1 MRPERLLQNFTEG
14 TPMQNWQHSVIYQI
28 YPKSFYSH
36 AGNATGDLLG
46 IVDKLDYLQWLGVDC
61 LWITPFL
68 RSPQRD
74 NGYDISDYYAI
85 DPSYGTM
92 ADCDLLISEAA
103 KRGIKLMLDIVVNHT
118 SIEHEWF
125 QQARSSLDNPYRDF
139 YIWRDQPNNW
149 ESKFGGS
156 AWEYEAQTGQYF
168 LHLFDH
174 TQADLNWDNPKVRA
188 EVFKLMRFW
197 RDKGVGGFRLD
208 VINLISK
215 PADFPED
222 ASDGRRFYTDGPNV
236 HEYLQEM
243 HREVFAGHALINVGE
258 MSSTSLEHC
267 IRYSRPE
274 SKELSMTFNFHHL
287 KVDYPNLQKWVK
299 ADFDFLQLKQIFSDW
314 QLGMQAG
321 GGWNA
326 LFWCNHDQ
334 PRVVSRFGED
344 GEHRV
349 VSAKML
355 ATALHFLQG
364 TPYVYQGEEL
374 GMTNPGFDKIEQY
387 RDVETLNI
395 YRLKRDAG
403 ESEASSM
410 AAIMQKSRDNGRTPM
425 QWNARKHAGFS
436 SGEPWIGIPAN
447 AAQINVDSQRDDP
460 DSVLHHYRSLI
471 ALRRQEPLIQEG
483 VYRELLQDHLQV
495 WAYLREGHG
504 ERLLV
509 LNNFYGKPCEIQL
522 PNNVL
527 NATTRPR
534 LLISNYPDCQAS
546 TGTLVLR
553 PYESFVLHLKD

>member
-1 MRPERLLQNFTEG
+1 
-14 TPMQNWQHSVIYQI
+14 MQDWQRSVIYQI
-28 YPKSFYSH
+28 YPKSFHSH

-46 IVDKLDYLQWLGVDC
+46 VVDKLDYLQWLGVDY
-61 LWITPFL
+61 LWLTPFL

-85 DPSYGTM
+85 DPSYGSM
-92 ADCDLLISEAA
+92 ADCELLIREA
-103 KRGIKLMLDIVVNHT
+103 KVRGMKLMLDIVVNHT

-156 AWEYEAQTGQYF
+156 AWEYEAQTGQYY

-188 EVFKLMRFW
+188 EVYKLMGFW

-215 PADFPED
+215 PVHFPED
-222 ASDGRRFYTDGPNV
+222 SSDGRRFYTDGPQV

-243 HREVFAGHALINVGE
+243 HREVFAGHDLVSVGE
-258 MSSTSLEHC
+258 MSSTSLDHC
-267 IRYSRPE
+267 IRYSNPQSR
-274 SKELSMTFNFHHL
+274 ELSMTFNFHHL
-287 KVDYPNLQKWVK
+287 KVDYPNMQKWVR
-299 ADFDFLQLKQIFSDW
+299 ADFDFLELKRILSNW
-314 QLGMQAG
+314 QVGMQAG

-334 PRVVSRFGED
+334 PRAVSRFGDD

-355 ATALHFLQG
+355 ATALHCLQG
-364 TPYVYQGEEL
+364 TPYVYQGEEI
-374 GMTNPGFDKIEQY
+374 GMTNPGFERIEQY

-395 YRLKRDAG
+395 YRLKREAG
-403 ESEASSM
+403 EPHDAVM
-410 AAIMQKSRDNGRTPM
+410 AAIQQKSRDNSRTPM
-425 QWNARKHAGFS
+425 QWSQQANAGFS
-436 SGEPWIGIPAN
+436 TAEPWIGIPEN
-447 AAQINVDSQRDDP
+447 AALINVEAQRNDP
-460 DSVLHHYRSLI
+460 NSVLHHYRQLI
-471 ALRRQEPLIQEG
+471 ALRREEALLQHGE
-483 VYRELLQDHLQV
+483 YHELLPDHPHV
-495 WAYLREGHG
+495 WAYLRQGEG

-509 LNNFYGKPCEIQL
+509 VNNFYGTPCDIDLAGITAGQSQ
-522 PNNVL
+522 
-527 NATTRPR
+527 R
-534 LLISNYPDCQAS
+534 LLISNYDDNPMR
-546 TGTLVLR
+546 TGAITLR
-553 PYESFVLHLKD
+553 PYESFALHLKD

>member
-1 MRPERLLQNFTEG
+1 
-14 TPMQNWQHSVIYQI
+14 MQDWQHSVIYQI
-28 YPKSFYSH
+28 YPKSFHSH

-46 IVDKLDYLQWLGVDC
+46 IVDKLDYLKWLGVDC

-92 ADCDLLISEAA
+92 ADCDLLIQEAA
-103 KRGIKLMLDIVVNHT
+103 RRGIKLMLDIVVNHT

-222 ASDGRRFYTDGPNV
+222 DTDGRRFYTDGPNV
-236 HEYLQEM
+236 HAYLQEM
-243 HREVFAGHALINVGE
+243 HREVFEGHDLINVGE
-258 MSSTSLEHC
+258 MSSTSLAHC
-267 IRYSRPE
+267 IRYSNPE
-274 SKELSMTFNFHHL
+274 SRELSMTFNFHHL

-314 QLGMQAG
+314 QTGMQAG

-334 PRVVSRFGED
+334 PRVVSRFGDD

-355 ATALHFLQG
+355 VTALHFLQG

-374 GMTNPGFDKIEQY
+374 GMTNPGFDSIEQY

-395 YRLKRDAG
+395 FRLKRDAG
-403 ESEASSM
+403 ESAADSM

-425 QWNARKHAGFS
+425 QWTAGKNAGFS
-436 SGEPWIGIPAN
+436 TGEPWIGLPAN
-447 AAQINVDSQRDDP
+447 AAQINVESQLDDP
-460 DSVLHHYRSLI
+460 DSVLHHYRALI

-483 VYRELLQDHLQV
+483 IYRQLLAEHRQV
-495 WAYLREGHG
+495 WAYLREGQG

-509 LNNFYGKPCEIQL
+509 LNNFYATPCEIRL
-522 PNNVL
+522 PEGVL
-527 NATTRPR
+527 HETGEQR
-534 LLISNYPDCQAS
+534 LLISNYPDCPLR
-546 TGTLVLR
+546 TDTIVLR

>member
-1 MRPERLLQNFTEG
+1 
-14 TPMQNWQHSVIYQI
+14 MQTWQHSVIYQI
-28 YPKSFYSH
+28 YPKSFHSH

-92 ADCDLLISEAA
+92 ADCERLISEAA
-103 KRGIKLMLDIVVNHT
+103 RRGIKLMLDIVVNHT

-174 TQADLNWDNPKVRA
+174 TQADLNWDNPQVRA
-188 EVFKLMRFW
+188 EVFKMMRFW

-222 ASDGRRFYTDGPNV
+222 NSDGRRFYTDGPNV
-236 HEYLQEM
+236 HAYLQEM
-243 HREVFAGHALINVGE
+243 HREVFEGYDLINVGE

-267 IRYSRPE
+267 IRYSNPA

-299 ADFDFLQLKQIFSDW
+299 ADFDFLQLKRIFSDW
-314 QLGMQAG
+314 QQGMQAG

-334 PRVVSRFGED
+334 PRVVSRFGND
-344 GEHRV
+344 GEYRE

-364 TPYVYQGEEL
+364 TPFVYQGEEL
-374 GMTNPGFDKIEQY
+374 GMTNPDFDRIEQY

-395 YRLKRDAG
+395 FRLKRDAG
-403 ESEASSM
+403 EDEASSM

-425 QWNARKHAGFS
+425 QWNSQPNAGFS
-436 SGEPWIGIPAN
+436 TGEPWIGLPAN
-447 AAQINVDSQRDDP
+447 AAQINVECQRQDP
-460 DSVLHHYRSLI
+460 DSVLHHYRALI
-471 ALRRQEPLIQEG
+471 ALRRSEPLIQHG
-483 VYRELLQDHLQV
+483 VYRQLLADHRQV
-495 WAYLREGHG
+495 WAYLREGQG

-509 LNNFYGKPCEIQL
+509 LNNFYGWPCEIQL
-522 PNNVL
+522 PDDVL
-527 NATTRPR
+527 HAAGKQR
-534 LLISNYPDCQAS
+534 LLISNYPDCPPRTA
-546 TGTLVLR
+546 TVALR
-553 PYESFVLHLKD
+553 PYESFVLHLID

>member
-1 MRPERLLQNFTEG
+1 
-14 TPMQNWQHSVIYQI
+14 MQDWQHSVIYQI
-28 YPKSFYSH
+28 YPKSFHSH

-222 ASDGRRFYTDGPNV
+222 NTDGRRFYTDGPNV

-243 HREVFAGHALINVGE
+243 HREVFEGHDLINVGE

-267 IRYSRPE
+267 IRYSNPA

-287 KVDYPNLQKWVK
+287 KVDYPNLQKWVR

-334 PRVVSRFGED
+334 PRVVSRFGDD
-344 GEHRV
+344 GEYRV

-364 TPYVYQGEEL
+364 TPFVYQGEEL
-374 GMTNPGFDKIEQY
+374 GMTNPGFDTIEQY

-425 QWNARKHAGFS
+425 QWNSQANAGFS
-436 SGEPWIGIPAN
+436 SAEPWIGIPAN
-447 AAQINVDSQRDDP
+447 AAQINVQGQLDDP
-460 DSVLHHYRSLI
+460 DSVLHHYRALI
-471 ALRRQEPLIQEG
+471 ALRRLEPLIQAG
-483 VYRELLQDHLQV
+483 VYRQLLQDHHKV
-495 WAYLREGHG
+495 WVYLREGHG

-509 LNNFYGKPCEIQL
+509 LNNFYGQPCEIQL
-522 PNNVL
+522 PDNIIS
-527 NATTRPR
+527 AAGGQH
-534 LLISNYPDCQAS
+534 LLISNYPDS
-546 TGTLVLR
+546 SSYTDTLTLR
-553 PYESFVLHLKD
+553 PYESFVLHLSD

>member
-1 MRPERLLQNFTEG
+1 
-14 TPMQNWQHSVIYQI
+14 MQTWQHSVIYQI
-28 YPKSFYSH
+28 YPKSFHSH

-46 IVDKLDYLQWLGVDC
+46 IVDKLDYLQWLGIDC

-103 KRGIKLMLDIVVNHT
+103 KRGIRLMLDIVVNHT
-118 SIEHEWF
+118 SVEHEWF

-139 YIWRDQPNNW
+139 YIWRDQPNTW

-156 AWEYEAQTGQYF
+156 AWEYEAQTGQYY

-188 EVFKLMRFW
+188 EVFKMMRFW

-215 PADFPED
+215 PADFPD
-222 ASDGRRFYTDGPNV
+222 DHTDGRRFYTDGPNV
-236 HEYLQEM
+236 HDYLQEM
-243 HREVFAGHALINVGE
+243 HREVFEGHDLINVGE

-267 IRYSRPE
+267 IRYSNPA

-299 ADFDFLQLKQIFSDW
+299 AEFDFLQLKQIFSDW
-314 QLGMQAG
+314 QSGMQAG

-334 PRVVSRFGED
+334 PRVVSRFGDD
-344 GEHRV
+344 GDHRV

-355 ATALHFLQG
+355 ATALHLLQG

-374 GMTNPGFDKIEQY
+374 GMTNPGFDRIDQY

-395 YRLKRDAG
+395 FRLKRNAG

-425 QWNARKHAGFS
+425 QWNSQPNAGFS
-436 SGEPWIGIPAN
+436 SGEPWIDIPAN
-447 AAQINVDSQRDDP
+447 AAQINVERQRDDP
-460 DSVLHHYRSLI
+460 DSVLHHYRALI
-471 ALRRQEPLIQEG
+471 ALRRREPLIQEG
-483 VYRELLQDHLQV
+483 IYRELLQGHPQV
-495 WAYLREGHG
+495 WAYLREGRG

-509 LNNFYGKPCEIQL
+509 VSNFYATPCEIQL
-522 PNNVL
+522 PAQVV
-527 NATTRPR
+527 NAANEQR
-534 LLISNYPDCQAS
+534 LLISNYPDCPVRTS
-546 TGTLVLR
+546 KVVLR
-553 PYESFVLHLKD
+553 PYESFVLHLTG

>member
-1 MRPERLLQNFTEG
+1 
-14 TPMQNWQHSVIYQI
+14 MQTWQHSVIYQI
-28 YPKSFYSH
+28 YPKSFHSH

-46 IVDKLDYLQWLGVDC
+46 IVDKLDYLKWLGVDC
-61 LWITPFL
+61 LWVTPFL

-103 KRGIKLMLDIVVNHT
+103 KHGIKLMLDIVVNHT

-156 AWEYEAQTGQYF
+156 AWEYEAQTGQYY

-188 EVFKLMRFW
+188 EVFKMMRFW

-222 ASDGRRFYTDGPNV
+222 NSDGRRFYTDGPNV
-236 HEYLQEM
+236 HQYLQQM
-243 HREVFAGHALINVGE
+243 HREVFEGHDLINVGE
-258 MSSTSLEHC
+258 MSSTRLEHC
-267 IRYSRPE
+267 IRYSNPA

-314 QLGMQAG
+314 QVGMQAG

-334 PRVVSRFGED
+334 PRVVSRFGDD
-344 GEHRV
+344 GEYRV

-374 GMTNPGFDKIEQY
+374 GMTNPGFDSISQY

-395 YRLKRDAG
+395 FRLKRDAG

-425 QWNARKHAGFS
+425 QWSTEANAGFS
-436 SGEPWIGIPAN
+436 RGEPWIGIPAN
-447 AAQINVDSQRDDP
+447 AAQINVNSQMDDP
-460 DSVLHHYRSLI
+460 DSVLHHYRRLI
-471 ALRRQEPLIQEG
+471 DLRRREPLIQQG
-483 VYRELLQDHLQV
+483 VYRPMLQDHRQV

-509 LNNFYGKPCEIQL
+509 LNNFYGSSCEIQL
-522 PNNVL
+522 PEGVI
-527 NATTRPR
+527 NAANEQR
-534 LLISNYPDCQAS
+534 LLISNYPDCPLRTS
-546 TGTLVLR
+546 TMVLR
-553 PYESFVLHLKD
+553 PYESFVLHLTG

>member
-1 MRPERLLQNFTEG
+1 
-14 TPMQNWQHSVIYQI
+14 MQNWQHSVIYQI
-28 YPKSFYSH
+28 YPKSFHSH

-46 IVDKLDYLQWLGVDC
+46 IVDKLDYLKWLGVDC

-103 KRGIKLMLDIVVNHT
+103 RRGIKLMLDIVVNHT
-118 SIEHEWF
+118 SVEHEWF

-222 ASDGRRFYTDGPNV
+222 NSDGRRFYTDGPHV

-243 HREVFAGHALINVGE
+243 HREVFAGHELINVGE

-267 IRYSRPE
+267 IRYSNPA

-299 ADFDFLQLKQIFSDW
+299 ADFDFLQLKRIFSDW

-334 PRVVSRFGED
+334 PRVVSRFGDD
-344 GEHRV
+344 GEYRV
-349 VSAKML
+349 ASAKML
-355 ATALHFLQG
+355 ATALQFLQG
-364 TPYVYQGEEL
+364 TPFVYQGEEL
-374 GMTNPGFDKIEQY
+374 GMTNPGFDTIEQY

-395 YRLKRDAG
+395 FRLKRDAG

-425 QWNARKHAGFS
+425 QWSAQPNAGFS

-447 AAQINVDSQRDDP
+447 AAHINVDSQRDDP
-460 DSVLHHYRSLI
+460 DSVLHHYRALI
-471 ALRRQEPLIQEG
+471 ALRRHEPLIQEG
-483 VYRELLQDHLQV
+483 VYRELLQGHPQV

-504 ERLLV
+504 ECLLV
-509 LNNFYGKPCEIQL
+509 LNNFYGLPCEIQL
-522 PNNVL
+522 PDSVIGM
-527 NATTRPR
+527 ASEQR
-534 LLISNYPDCQAS
+534 LLISNYPDCPLRTA
-546 TGTLVLR
+546 TVVLR
-553 PYESFVLHLKD
+553 PYESFVLHLIG

>member
-1 MRPERLLQNFTEG
+1 
-14 TPMQNWQHSVIYQI
+14 MQTWQHSVIYQI
-28 YPKSFYSH
+28 YPKSFHSH

-46 IVDKLDYLQWLGVDC
+46 IVDKLDYLQWLGIDC

-103 KRGIKLMLDIVVNHT
+103 KRGIRLMLDIVVNHT
-118 SIEHEWF
+118 SVEHEWF

-156 AWEYEAQTGQYF
+156 AWEYEAQTGQYY

-188 EVFKLMRFW
+188 EVFKMMRFW

-215 PADFPED
+215 PADFPD
-222 ASDGRRFYTDGPNV
+222 DHTDGRRFYTDGPNV
-236 HEYLQEM
+236 HDYLHEM
-243 HREVFAGHALINVGE
+243 HREVFEGHDLINVGE

-267 IRYSRPE
+267 IRYSNPA

-299 ADFDFLQLKQIFSDW
+299 AEFDFLQLKQIFSDW
-314 QLGMQAG
+314 QSGMQAG

-334 PRVVSRFGED
+334 PRVVSRFGDD
-344 GEHRV
+344 GDHRV

-355 ATALHFLQG
+355 ATALHLLQG

-374 GMTNPGFDKIEQY
+374 GMTNPGFDRIDQY

-395 YRLKRDAG
+395 FRLKRNAG

-425 QWNARKHAGFS
+425 QWNSQPNAGFS
-436 SGEPWIGIPAN
+436 SGEPWIDIPAN
-447 AAQINVDSQRDDP
+447 AAQINVERQRDDP
-460 DSVLHHYRSLI
+460 DSVLHHYRALI
-471 ALRRQEPLIQEG
+471 ALRRREPLIQEG
-483 VYRELLQDHLQV
+483 IYRELLQGHPQV
-495 WAYLREGHG
+495 WAYLREGRG

-509 LNNFYGKPCEIQL
+509 VSNFYATPCEIQL
-522 PNNVL
+522 PAQVV
-527 NATTRPR
+527 NAANEQR
-534 LLISNYPDCQAS
+534 LLISNYPDCPVRTS
-546 TGTLVLR
+546 KVVLR
-553 PYESFVLHLKD
+553 PYESFVLHLTG

>member
-1 MRPERLLQNFTEG
+1 
-14 TPMQNWQHSVIYQI
+14 MQTWQHSVIYQI
-28 YPKSFYSH
+28 YPKSFHSH

-92 ADCDLLISEAA
+92 ADCDLLICEAA

-222 ASDGRRFYTDGPNV
+222 NSDGRRFYTDGPHV

-243 HREVFAGHALINVGE
+243 HREVFDGHDLINVGE
-258 MSSTSLEHC
+258 MSSTSLDHC

-334 PRVVSRFGED
+334 PRVVSRFGND

-374 GMTNPGFDKIEQY
+374 GMTNPGFDSISHY

-395 YRLKRDAG
+395 FRLKRDAG

-425 QWNARKHAGFS
+425 QWSAGENAGFS
-436 SGEPWIGIPAN
+436 SAEPWIGIAAN
-447 AAQINVDSQRDDP
+447 ASRINVESQLDDP
-460 DSVLHHYRSLI
+460 DSVLHHYRALI
-471 ALRRQEPLIQEG
+471 ALRRHEPLILDG
-483 VYRELLQDHLQV
+483 VYRELLQGHPQV

-509 LNNFYGKPCEIQL
+509 LNNFYGTACDIQL
-522 PNNVL
+522 PDDVI
-527 NATTRPR
+527 NAATEQR
-534 LLISNYPDCQAS
+534 LLISNYPDCPRRK
-546 TGTLVLR
+546 GTVALR
-553 PYESFVLHLKD
+553 PYESFVLYLND

>member
-1 MRPERLLQNFTEG
+1 M
-14 TPMQNWQHSVIYQI
+14 
-28 YPKSFYSH
+28 
-36 AGNATGDLLG
+36 
-46 IVDKLDYLQWLGVDC
+46 
-61 LWITPFL
+61 
-68 RSPQRD
+68 
-74 NGYDISDYYAI
+74 
-85 DPSYGTM
+85 
-92 ADCDLLISEAA
+92 
-103 KRGIKLMLDIVVNHT
+103 
-118 SIEHEWF
+118 
-125 QQARSSLDNPYRDF
+125 
-139 YIWRDQPNNW
+139 
-149 ESKFGGS
+149 
-156 AWEYEAQTGQYF
+156 
-168 LHLFDH
+168 
-174 TQADLNWDNPKVRA
+174 RA

-222 ASDGRRFYTDGPNV
+222 NSDGRRFYTDGPNV
-236 HEYLQEM
+236 HAYLQEM
-243 HREVFAGHALINVGE
+243 HREVFEGHDLINVGE

-287 KVDYPNLQKWVK
+287 KVDYPNLQKWVR
-299 ADFDFLQLKQIFSDW
+299 ADFDFLQLKQILSDW

-334 PRVVSRFGED
+334 PRVVSRFGDD

-364 TPYVYQGEEL
+364 TPFVYQGEEL
-374 GMTNPGFDKIEQY
+374 GMTNPGFDKIEHY

-395 YRLKRDAG
+395 FRLKRDAG

-425 QWNARKHAGFS
+425 QWSNQANAGFS
-436 SGEPWIGIPAN
+436 TGEPWIGIPAN
-447 AAQINVDSQRDDP
+447 AAQINVEQQLDDP
-460 DSVLHHYRSLI
+460 DSVLHHYRALI
-471 ALRRQEPLIQEG
+471 ALRRHEPLIQEG
-483 VYRELLQDHLQV
+483 VYRPLLQDHLQV

-509 LNNFYGKPCEIQL
+509 LNNFYGQPCEIQL
-522 PNNVL
+522 PGNVISGG
-527 NATTRPR
+527 TEQR
-534 LLISNYPDCQAS
+534 LLISNYPDCPMR
-546 TGTLVLR
+546 TRTVVLR

>member
-1 MRPERLLQNFTEG
+1 
-14 TPMQNWQHSVIYQI
+14 MQTWQHSVIYQI
-28 YPKSFYSH
+28 YPKSFHSH

-92 ADCDLLISEAA
+92 ADCERLISEAA
-103 KRGIKLMLDIVVNHT
+103 RRGIKLMLDIVVNHT

-174 TQADLNWDNPKVRA
+174 TQADLNWDNPQVRA
-188 EVFKLMRFW
+188 EVFKMMRFW

-222 ASDGRRFYTDGPNV
+222 NSDGRRFYTDGPNV
-236 HEYLQEM
+236 HAYLQEM
-243 HREVFAGHALINVGE
+243 HREVFEGYDLINVGE

-267 IRYSRPE
+267 IRYSNPA

-299 ADFDFLQLKQIFSDW
+299 ADFDFLQLKRIFSDW
-314 QLGMQAG
+314 QQGMQAG

-334 PRVVSRFGED
+334 PRVVSRFGND
-344 GEHRV
+344 GEYRE

-364 TPYVYQGEEL
+364 TPFVYQGEEL
-374 GMTNPGFDKIEQY
+374 GMTNPDFDRIEQY

-395 YRLKRDAG
+395 FRLKRDAG
-403 ESEASSM
+403 EPEASSM

-425 QWNARKHAGFS
+425 QWNSQPNAGFS
-436 SGEPWIGIPAN
+436 TGEPWIGLPAN
-447 AAQINVDSQRDDP
+447 AAQINVECQRQDP
-460 DSVLHHYRSLI
+460 DSVLHHYRALI
-471 ALRRQEPLIQEG
+471 ALRRSEPLIQHG
-483 VYRELLQDHLQV
+483 VYRQLLADHRQV
-495 WAYLREGHG
+495 WAYLREGQG

-509 LNNFYGKPCEIQL
+509 LNNFYGWPCEIQL
-522 PNNVL
+522 PDDVL
-527 NATTRPR
+527 HAAGKQR
-534 LLISNYPDCQAS
+534 LLISNYPDCPPRTA
-546 TGTLVLR
+546 TVALR
-553 PYESFVLHLKD
+553 PYESFVLHLID

>member
-1 MRPERLLQNFTEG
+1 
-14 TPMQNWQHSVIYQI
+14 MQDWQRSVIYQI
-28 YPKSFYSH
+28 YPKSFHSH

-46 IVDKLDYLQWLGVDC
+46 VVDKLDYLQWLGVDY
-61 LWITPFL
+61 LWLTPFL

-85 DPSYGTM
+85 DPSYGSM
-92 ADCDLLISEAA
+92 ADCELLISEAKA
-103 KRGIKLMLDIVVNHT
+103 RGIKLMLDIVVNHT

-156 AWEYEAQTGQYF
+156 AWEYEAQTGQYY

-188 EVFKLMRFW
+188 EVYKLMGFW

-215 PADFPED
+215 PAHFPED
-222 ASDGRRFYTDGPNV
+222 NTDGRRFYTDGPNV
-236 HEYLQEM
+236 HDYLQEM
-243 HREVFAGHALINVGE
+243 HREVFAGHDLVSVGE

-287 KVDYPNLQKWVK
+287 KVDYPNMRKWVR
-299 ADFDFLQLKQIFSDW
+299 ADFDFLALKGILSDW
-314 QLGMQAG
+314 QVGMQAG

-334 PRVVSRFGED
+334 PRAVSRFGDD
-344 GEHRV
+344 GEFRV

-355 ATALHFLQG
+355 ATALHCLQG
-364 TPYVYQGEEL
+364 TPYVYQGEEI
-374 GMTNPGFDKIEQY
+374 GMTNPGFERIEQY

-395 YRLKRDAG
+395 YRLKREAG
-403 ESEASSM
+403 VSHEDCM
-410 AAIMQKSRDNGRTPM
+410 AAILQKSRDNSRTPM
-425 QWNARKHAGFS
+425 QWNQQANAGFS
-436 SGEPWIGIPAN
+436 TAEPWIGIPAN
-447 AAQINVDSQRDDP
+447 AAQINVEAQLNDP
-460 DSVLHHYRSLI
+460 DSVLHHYRRLI
-471 ALRRQEPLIQEG
+471 ALRREEPLLSYGE
-483 VYRELLQDHLQV
+483 YRQLLAEHPQV
-495 WAYLREGHG
+495 WAYVRQGEG
-504 ERLLV
+504 ESVLV
-509 LNNFYGKPCEIQL
+509 LNNFYGTDCEVDL
-522 PNNVL
+522 PDDVISEGM
-527 NATTRPR
+527 AQR
-534 LLISNYPDCQAS
+534 LLISNYDDQPMRTQRI
-546 TGTLVLR
+546 TLR
-553 PYESFVLHLKD
+553 PYESFAVHLTTQ

>member
-1 MRPERLLQNFTEG
+1 
-14 TPMQNWQHSVIYQI
+14 MQDWQRSVIYQI

-46 IVDKLDYLQWLGVDC
+46 VVDKLDYLQWLGVDY
-61 LWITPFL
+61 LWLTPFL

-92 ADCDLLISEAA
+92 ADCDLLIREAA

-188 EVFKLMRFW
+188 EVFKMMRFW

-222 ASDGRRFYTDGPNV
+222 NSDGRRFYTDGPNV
-236 HEYLQEM
+236 HQYLQQM
-243 HREVFAGHALINVGE
+243 HREVFEGHDLINVGE
-258 MSSTSLEHC
+258 MSSTRLEHC
-267 IRYSRPE
+267 IRYSNPA

-314 QLGMQAG
+314 QVGMQAG

-334 PRVVSRFGED
+334 PRVVSRFGDD
-344 GEHRV
+344 GEYRV

-374 GMTNPGFDKIEQY
+374 GMTNPGFDSISQY

-395 YRLKRDAG
+395 FRLKRDAG

-425 QWNARKHAGFS
+425 QWSTEANAGFS
-436 SGEPWIGIPAN
+436 RGEPWIGIPAN
-447 AAQINVDSQRDDP
+447 AAQINANSQMDDP
-460 DSVLHHYRSLI
+460 DSVLHHYRRLI
-471 ALRRQEPLIQEG
+471 DLRRREPLIQQG
-483 VYRELLQDHLQV
+483 VYRALLQDHLQV

-509 LNNFYGKPCEIQL
+509 LNNFYGSSCEIQL
-522 PNNVL
+522 PEGVI
-527 NATTRPR
+527 NAANEQR
-534 LLISNYPDCQAS
+534 LLISNYPDCPLRTS
-546 TGTLVLR
+546 TMVLR
-553 PYESFVLHLKD
+553 PYESFVLHLTG

>member
-1 MRPERLLQNFTEG
+1 
-14 TPMQNWQHSVIYQI
+14 MQNWQHSVIYQI
-28 YPKSFYSH
+28 YPKSFHSH

-103 KRGIKLMLDIVVNHT
+103 KRGIRLMLDIVVNHT

-222 ASDGRRFYTDGPNV
+222 ESDGRRFYTDGPNV
-236 HEYLQEM
+236 HAYLQEM
-243 HREVFAGHALINVGE
+243 HREVFEGHDLINVGE
-258 MSSTSLEHC
+258 MSSTRLEHC
-267 IRYSRPE
+267 IRYSNPA

-314 QLGMQAG
+314 QMGMQAG

-334 PRVVSRFGED
+334 PRVVSRFGND

-364 TPYVYQGEEL
+364 TPFVYQGEEL
-374 GMTNPGFDKIEQY
+374 GMTNPGFDRIEQY

-395 YRLKRDAG
+395 FRLKRDAG
-403 ESEASSM
+403 ESEAASM

-425 QWNARKHAGFS
+425 QWNAGMNAGFS
-436 SGEPWIGIPAN
+436 TGEPWIGIAAN
-447 AAQINVDSQRDDP
+447 ASSINVECQRDDP
-460 DSVLHHYRSLI
+460 DSVLHHYRALI
-471 ALRRQEPLIQEG
+471 ALRRHEPLIQEG
-483 VYRELLQDHLQV
+483 LYRPLLQDHLQV

-509 LNNFYGKPCEIQL
+509 LNNFYGTPCEIHL
-522 PNNVL
+522 PHGVINP
-527 NATTRPR
+527 ASEQR
-534 LLISNYPDCQAS
+534 LLISNYPDCPVR
-546 TGTLVLR
+546 TGTVALR

>member
-1 MRPERLLQNFTEG
+1 
-14 TPMQNWQHSVIYQI
+14 MQTWQHSVIYQI
-28 YPKSFYSH
+28 YPKSFHSH

-46 IVDKLDYLQWLGVDC
+46 IVDKLDYLQWLGIDC
-61 LWITPFL
+61 LWVTPFL

-103 KRGIKLMLDIVVNHT
+103 KRGIRLMLDIVVNHT
-118 SIEHEWF
+118 SVEHEWF
-125 QQARSSLDNPYRDF
+125 RQARSSLDNPYRDF
-139 YIWRDQPNNW
+139 YIWRDQPNSW

-156 AWEYEAQTGQYF
+156 AWEYEAQTGQYY

-188 EVFKLMRFW
+188 EVFKMMRFW

-215 PADFPED
+215 PADFPD
-222 ASDGRRFYTDGPNV
+222 DHTDGRRFYTDGPNV
-236 HEYLQEM
+236 HDYLQQM
-243 HREVFAGHALINVGE
+243 HREVFEGHDLINVGE

-267 IRYSRPE
+267 IRYSNPA

-287 KVDYPNLQKWVK
+287 KVDYPNLQKWVE
-299 ADFDFLQLKQIFSDW
+299 AEFDFLQLKQIFSDW
-314 QLGMQAG
+314 QSGMQAG

-334 PRVVSRFGED
+334 PRVVSRFGDD
-344 GEHRV
+344 GVHRV

-355 ATALHFLQG
+355 ATALHLLQG

-374 GMTNPGFDKIEQY
+374 GMTNPGFDRIDQY

-395 YRLKRDAG
+395 FRLKRNAG

-425 QWNARKHAGFS
+425 QWNSQPGAGFS

-447 AAQINVDSQRDDP
+447 AAQINVERQRDDP
-460 DSVLHHYRSLI
+460 DSVLHHYRALI
-471 ALRRQEPLIQEG
+471 ALRRREPLIQEG
-483 VYRELLQDHLQV
+483 IYRELLQGHPQV
-495 WAYLREGHG
+495 WAYLREGRG

-509 LNNFYGKPCEIQL
+509 VNNFYGTPCEIQL
-522 PNNVL
+522 PDQL
-527 NATTRPR
+527 INAASEQR
-534 LLISNYPDCQAS
+534 LLISNYPDCPVR
-546 TGTLVLR
+546 TGAVALR
-553 PYESFVLHLKD
+553 PYESFVLHLTG

>member
-1 MRPERLLQNFTEG
+1 
-14 TPMQNWQHSVIYQI
+14 MQTWQHSVIYQI
-28 YPKSFYSH
+28 YPKSFHSH

-46 IVDKLDYLQWLGVDC
+46 IVDKLDYLQWLGIDC

-103 KRGIKLMLDIVVNHT
+103 KRGIRLMLDIVVNHT
-118 SIEHEWF
+118 SVEHEWF

-139 YIWRDQPNNW
+139 YIWRDQPNTW

-156 AWEYEAQTGQYF
+156 AWEYEAQTGQYY

-188 EVFKLMRFW
+188 EVFKMMRFW

-215 PADFPED
+215 PADFPD
-222 ASDGRRFYTDGPNV
+222 DHTDGRRFYTDGPNV
-236 HEYLQEM
+236 HDYLHEM
-243 HREVFAGHALINVGE
+243 HREVFEGHDLINVGE

-267 IRYSRPE
+267 IRYSNPA

-299 ADFDFLQLKQIFSDW
+299 AEFDFLQLKQIFSDW
-314 QLGMQAG
+314 QSGMQAG

-334 PRVVSRFGED
+334 PRVVSRFGDD
-344 GEHRV
+344 GDHRV

-355 ATALHFLQG
+355 ATALHLLQG

-374 GMTNPGFDKIEQY
+374 GMTNPGFDRIDQY

-395 YRLKRDAG
+395 FRLKRNAG

-425 QWNARKHAGFS
+425 QWNSQPNAGFS
-436 SGEPWIGIPAN
+436 SGEPWIDIPAN
-447 AAQINVDSQRDDP
+447 AAQINVERQRDDP
-460 DSVLHHYRSLI
+460 DSVLHHYRALI
-471 ALRRQEPLIQEG
+471 ALRRREPLIQEG
-483 VYRELLQDHLQV
+483 IYRELLQGHPQV
-495 WAYLREGHG
+495 WAYLREGRG

-509 LNNFYGKPCEIQL
+509 VSNFYATPCEIQL
-522 PNNVL
+522 PAQVV
-527 NATTRPR
+527 NAANEQR
-534 LLISNYPDCQAS
+534 LLISNYPDCPVRTS
-546 TGTLVLR
+546 KVVLR
-553 PYESFVLHLKD
+553 PYESFVLHLTG

>member
-1 MRPERLLQNFTEG
+1 
-14 TPMQNWQHSVIYQI
+14 MQTWQHSVIYQI
-28 YPKSFYSH
+28 YPKSFHSH

-46 IVDKLDYLQWLGVDC
+46 IVDKLDYLKWLGVDC

-156 AWEYEAQTGQYF
+156 AWECEAQTGQYF

-174 TQADLNWDNPKVRA
+174 TQADLNWDNSKVRA
-188 EVFKLMRFW
+188 KVFKLMRFW
-197 RDKGVGGFRLD
+197 RDKGVCGFRLD

-222 ASDGRRFYTDGPNV
+222 NTDGRRFYTDGPNV
-236 HEYLQEM
+236 HAYLQEM
-243 HREVFAGHALINVGE
+243 HREVFEGHDLINVGE

-267 IRYSRPE
+267 IRYSNPE

-287 KVDYPNLQKWVK
+287 KVDYPNLQKWVR
-299 ADFDFLQLKQIFSDW
+299 ADFDFLQLKQILTDW

-334 PRVVSRFGED
+334 PRVVSRFGDD

-374 GMTNPGFDKIEQY
+374 GMTNPGFDNISQY

-395 YRLKRDAG
+395 FRLKRDAG

-410 AAIMQKSRDNGRTPM
+410 AAIKQKSRDNSRTPM
-425 QWNARKHAGFS
+425 QWSNEVNAGFS
-436 SGEPWIGIPAN
+436 SGEPWIGIPAS
-447 AAQINVDSQRDDP
+447 AKQINVGNQLDDP
-460 DSVLHHYRSLI
+460 DSVLHHYRALI
-471 ALRRQEPLIQEG
+471 ALRRHEPLIQEG
-483 VYRELLQDHLQV
+483 VYRQLLQDHLQV
-495 WAYLREGHG
+495 WAYLREGRG

-509 LNNFYGKPCEIQL
+509 LNNFYAAPCEIQL
-522 PNNVL
+522 PDDVIS
-527 NATTRPR
+527 AASGQR
-534 LLISNYPDCQAS
+534 LLISNYPDNLVRTS
-546 TGTLVLR
+546 TVMLR

>member
-1 MRPERLLQNFTEG
+1 
-14 TPMQNWQHSVIYQI
+14 MQTWQHSVIYQI
-28 YPKSFYSH
+28 YPKSFHSH

-46 IVDKLDYLQWLGVDC
+46 IVDKLDYLQWLGIDC
-61 LWITPFL
+61 LWVTPFL

-103 KRGIKLMLDIVVNHT
+103 KRGIRLMLDIVVNHT
-118 SIEHEWF
+118 SVEHEWF
-125 QQARSSLDNPYRDF
+125 RQARSSLDNPYRDF
-139 YIWRDQPNNW
+139 YIWRDQPNSW

-156 AWEYEAQTGQYF
+156 AWEYEAQTGQYY

-174 TQADLNWDNPKVRA
+174 TQADLNWDNPRVRA
-188 EVFKLMRFW
+188 EVFKMMRFW

-215 PADFPED
+215 PADFPD
-222 ASDGRRFYTDGPNV
+222 DHTDGRRFYTDGPNV
-236 HEYLQEM
+236 HDYLQQM
-243 HREVFAGHALINVGE
+243 HREVFEGHDLINVGE

-267 IRYSRPE
+267 IRYSNPA

-287 KVDYPNLQKWVK
+287 KVDYPNLQKWVE
-299 ADFDFLQLKQIFSDW
+299 AEFDFLQLKQIFSDW
-314 QLGMQAG
+314 QSGMQAG

-334 PRVVSRFGED
+334 PRVVSRFGDD
-344 GEHRV
+344 GVHRV

-355 ATALHFLQG
+355 ATALHLLQG

-374 GMTNPGFDKIEQY
+374 GMTNPGFDRIDQY

-395 YRLKRDAG
+395 FRLKRNAG

-425 QWNARKHAGFS
+425 QWNSQPGAGFS

-447 AAQINVDSQRDDP
+447 AAQINVERQRDDP
-460 DSVLHHYRSLI
+460 DSVLHHYRALI
-471 ALRRQEPLIQEG
+471 ALRRREPLIQEG
-483 VYRELLQDHLQV
+483 IYRELLQGHPQV
-495 WAYLREGHG
+495 WAYLREGRS

-509 LNNFYGKPCEIQL
+509 VNNFYGTPCEIRLPDQL
-522 PNNVL
+522 I
-527 NATTRPR
+527 NAASEQR
-534 LLISNYPDCQAS
+534 LLISNYPDCPVR
-546 TGTLVLR
+546 TGAVALR
-553 PYESFVLHLKD
+553 PYESFVLHLTG

>member
-1 MRPERLLQNFTEG
+1 
-14 TPMQNWQHSVIYQI
+14 MQNWQHSVIYQI
-28 YPKSFYSH
+28 YPKSFHSH

-46 IVDKLDYLQWLGVDC
+46 IVDKLDYLKWLGVDC
-61 LWITPFL
+61 LWVTPFL

-92 ADCDLLISEAA
+92 ADCELLISEAA

-156 AWEYEAQTGQYF
+156 AWEYEAQTGQYY

-174 TQADLNWDNPKVRA
+174 TQADLNWDNPQVRA
-188 EVFKLMRFW
+188 EVFKMMRFW

-222 ASDGRRFYTDGPNV
+222 NSDGRRFYTDGPHV
-236 HEYLQEM
+236 HEYLQQM
-243 HREVFAGHALINVGE
+243 HHEVFEGHDLINVGE
-258 MSSTSLEHC
+258 MSSTRLEHC
-267 IRYSRPE
+267 IRYSNPA

-314 QLGMQAG
+314 QMGMQAG

-334 PRVVSRFGED
+334 PRVVSRFGDD
-344 GEHRV
+344 GEYRV

-374 GMTNPGFDKIEQY
+374 GMTNPGFDSISQY

-395 YRLKRDAG
+395 FRLKRDAV

-425 QWNARKHAGFS
+425 QWSTEANAGFS
-436 SGEPWIGIPAN
+436 RGEPWIGIPAN
-447 AAQINVDSQRDDP
+447 AAQINVNSQMDDP
-460 DSVLHHYRSLI
+460 DSVLHHYRRLI
-471 ALRRQEPLIQEG
+471 DLRRREPLIQQG
-483 VYRELLQDHLQV
+483 VYRPMLQDHRQV

-509 LNNFYGKPCEIQL
+509 LNNFYGSSCEIQL
-522 PNNVL
+522 PEGVI
-527 NATTRPR
+527 NAANEQR
-534 LLISNYPDCQAS
+534 LLISNYPDCPLRTS
-546 TGTLVLR
+546 TMVLR

>member
-1 MRPERLLQNFTEG
+1 
-14 TPMQNWQHSVIYQI
+14 MQDWQDSVIYQI
-28 YPKSFYSH
+28 YPKSFHSH

-46 IVDKLDYLQWLGVDC
+46 IVDKLDYLKWLGVDC

-222 ASDGRRFYTDGPNV
+222 NTDGRRFYTDGPHV

-243 HREVFAGHALINVGE
+243 HREVFEGHDLINVGE

-267 IRYSRPE
+267 IRYSNPA

-334 PRVVSRFGED
+334 PRVVSRFGDD
-344 GEHRV
+344 GEFRV

-374 GMTNPGFDKIEQY
+374 GMTNPGFNKIEQY

-395 YRLKRDAG
+395 FRLKRDGG

-425 QWNARKHAGFS
+425 QWSTQANAGFS
-436 SGEPWIGIPAN
+436 RGEPWIGIPAN
-447 AAQINVDSQRDDP
+447 AAQINVERQLDDP
-460 DSVLHHYRSLI
+460 DSVLHHYRALI
-471 ALRRQEPLIQEG
+471 ALRRHEPLIQKG
-483 VYRELLQDHLQV
+483 VYRQLLQDHLQV
-495 WAYLREGHG
+495 WAYLREGDG

-509 LNNFYGKPCEIQL
+509 LNNFYAKPCEIQL
-522 PNNVL
+522 PEGVISAANEQ
-527 NATTRPR
+527 R
-534 LLISNYPDCQAS
+534 LLISNYPDCALCSS
-546 TGTLVLR
+546 TVVLR

>member
-1 MRPERLLQNFTEG
+1 
-14 TPMQNWQHSVIYQI
+14 MQTWQHSVIYQI
-28 YPKSFYSH
+28 YPKSFHSH

-92 ADCDLLISEAA
+92 ADCERLISEAA
-103 KRGIKLMLDIVVNHT
+103 RRGIKLMLDIVVNHT

-174 TQADLNWDNPKVRA
+174 TQADLNWDNPQVRA
-188 EVFKLMRFW
+188 EVFKMMRFW

-222 ASDGRRFYTDGPNV
+222 NSDGRRFYTDGPNV
-236 HEYLQEM
+236 HAYLQEM
-243 HREVFAGHALINVGE
+243 HREVFEGYDLINVGE

-267 IRYSRPE
+267 IRYSNPA

-299 ADFDFLQLKQIFSDW
+299 ADFDFLQLKRIFSDW

-334 PRVVSRFGED
+334 PRVVSRFGND
-344 GEHRV
+344 GEYRE

-364 TPYVYQGEEL
+364 TPFVYQGEEL
-374 GMTNPGFDKIEQY
+374 GMTNPDFDRIEQY

-395 YRLKRDAG
+395 FRLKRDAG
-403 ESEASSM
+403 EPEASSM

-425 QWNARKHAGFS
+425 QWNSQPNAGFS
-436 SGEPWIGIPAN
+436 TGEPWIGLPAN
-447 AAQINVDSQRDDP
+447 AAQINVECQRQDP
-460 DSVLHHYRSLI
+460 DSVLHHYRALI
-471 ALRRQEPLIQEG
+471 ALRRSEPLIQHG
-483 VYRELLQDHLQV
+483 VYRQLLADHRQV
-495 WAYLREGHG
+495 WAYLREGQG

-509 LNNFYGKPCEIQL
+509 LNNFYGWPCEIQL
-522 PNNVL
+522 PDDVL
-527 NATTRPR
+527 HAAGKQR
-534 LLISNYPDCQAS
+534 LLISNYPDCPPRTA
-546 TGTLVLR
+546 TVALR
-553 PYESFVLHLKD
+553 PYESFVLHLID

>member
-1 MRPERLLQNFTEG
+1 
-14 TPMQNWQHSVIYQI
+14 MQTWQHSVIYQI
-28 YPKSFYSH
+28 YPKSFHSH

-92 ADCDLLISEAA
+92 ADCDLLICEAA

-222 ASDGRRFYTDGPNV
+222 SSDGRRFYTDGPHV

-243 HREVFAGHALINVGE
+243 HREVFDGHDLINVGE
-258 MSSTSLEHC
+258 MSSTSLDHC

-334 PRVVSRFGED
+334 PRVVSRFGND

-374 GMTNPGFDKIEQY
+374 GMTNPGFDSISHY

-395 YRLKRDAG
+395 FRLKRDAG

-425 QWNARKHAGFS
+425 QWSAGENAGFS
-436 SGEPWIGIPAN
+436 SAEPWIGIAAN
-447 AAQINVDSQRDDP
+447 ASRINVESQLDDP
-460 DSVLHHYRSLI
+460 DSVLHHYRALI
-471 ALRRQEPLIQEG
+471 ALRRHEPLILDG
-483 VYRELLQDHLQV
+483 VYRELLQGHPQV

-509 LNNFYGKPCEIQL
+509 LNNFYGTACDIQL
-522 PNNVL
+522 PDDVI
-527 NATTRPR
+527 NAATEQR
-534 LLISNYPDCQAS
+534 LLISNYPDCPRRK
-546 TGTLVLR
+546 GTVALR
-553 PYESFVLHLKD
+553 PYESFVLYLND

>member
-1 MRPERLLQNFTEG
+1 
-14 TPMQNWQHSVIYQI
+14 MQTWQHSVIYQI
-28 YPKSFYSH
+28 YPKSFHSH

-92 ADCDLLISEAA
+92 ADCERLISEAA
-103 KRGIKLMLDIVVNHT
+103 RRGIKLMLDIVVNHT

-174 TQADLNWDNPKVRA
+174 TQADLNWDNPQVRA
-188 EVFKLMRFW
+188 EVFKMMRFW

-222 ASDGRRFYTDGPNV
+222 NSDGRRFYTDGPNV
-236 HEYLQEM
+236 HAYLQEM
-243 HREVFAGHALINVGE
+243 HREVFEGYDLINVGE

-267 IRYSRPE
+267 IRYSNPA

-299 ADFDFLQLKQIFSDW
+299 ADFDFLQLKRIFSDW

-334 PRVVSRFGED
+334 PRVVSRFGND
-344 GEHRV
+344 GEYRE

-364 TPYVYQGEEL
+364 TPFVYQGEEL
-374 GMTNPGFDKIEQY
+374 GMTNPGFDRIEQY

-395 YRLKRDAG
+395 FRLKRDAG
-403 ESEASSM
+403 EPEALSM

-425 QWNARKHAGFS
+425 QWNSQPNAGFS
-436 SGEPWIGIPAN
+436 TGEPWIGLPAN
-447 AAQINVDSQRDDP
+447 AAQINVECQRQDP
-460 DSVLHHYRSLI
+460 DSVLHHYRALI
-471 ALRRQEPLIQEG
+471 ALRRSEPLIQHG
-483 VYRELLQDHLQV
+483 VYRQLLADHRQV
-495 WAYLREGHG
+495 WAYLREGQG

-509 LNNFYGKPCEIQL
+509 LNNFYGWPCEIQL
-522 PNNVL
+522 PDDVL
-527 NATTRPR
+527 HAAGKQR
-534 LLISNYPDCQAS
+534 LLISNYPDCPPRTA
-546 TGTLVLR
+546 TVALR
-553 PYESFVLHLKD
+553 PYESFVLHLID

>member
-1 MRPERLLQNFTEG
+1 
-14 TPMQNWQHSVIYQI
+14 MQTWQHSVIYQI
-28 YPKSFYSH
+28 YPKSFHSH

-46 IVDKLDYLQWLGVDC
+46 IVDKLDYLKWLGVDC
-61 LWITPFL
+61 LWVTPFL

-156 AWEYEAQTGQYF
+156 AWEYEAQTGQYY

-188 EVFKLMRFW
+188 EVFKMMRFW

-222 ASDGRRFYTDGPNV
+222 NSDGRRFYTDGPNV
-236 HEYLQEM
+236 HQYLQQM
-243 HREVFAGHALINVGE
+243 HREVFEGHDLINVGE
-258 MSSTSLEHC
+258 MSSTRLEHC
-267 IRYSRPE
+267 IRYSNPA

-314 QLGMQAG
+314 QMGMQAG

-334 PRVVSRFGED
+334 PRVVSRFGDD
-344 GEHRV
+344 GQYRV

-374 GMTNPGFDKIEQY
+374 GMTNPGFDSISQY

-395 YRLKRDAG
+395 FRLKRDAG

-425 QWNARKHAGFS
+425 QWSTEANAGFS
-436 SGEPWIGIPAN
+436 RGEPWIGIPAN
-447 AAQINVDSQRDDP
+447 AAQI
-460 DSVLHHYRSLI
+460 
-471 ALRRQEPLIQEG
+471 
-483 VYRELLQDHLQV
+483 
-495 WAYLREGHG
+495 
-504 ERLLV
+504 
-509 LNNFYGKPCEIQL
+509 
-522 PNNVL
+522 
-527 NATTRPR
+527 
-534 LLISNYPDCQAS
+534 
-546 TGTLVLR
+546 
-553 PYESFVLHLKD
+553 